1 MSSQPQS
8 PASGQNN
15 PQEFLQLAAL
25 GGWTFDPASDQ
36 LSLTPLAG
44 RIFGIPPGVDASLH
58 LSRKMLNAR
67 IDERDRELVDAR
79 WKEGLA
85 GHPYELTYR
94 LLSSPGETIW
104 VWEKAQ
110 FVYDAT
116 GKTVSAKGVVQDVS
130 LRRSM
135 DTTLANIDPLTGLPN
150 RELLTEHLELQIPL
164 ARRLERKLAVLF
176 IDLDGF
182 KQVNDNH
189 GHATGDK
196 LLRQVAYRMKEC
208 LRESDMVARQGGDE
222 FIVVL
227 QDVSADADAG
237 IIALKLIESIGQ
249 VYDLDGT
256 QVNIGASVGVA
267 TFPADG
273 TDAKTLIQNAD
284 MAMYLS
290 KSSGRETLKF
300 FGPNLASK
308 ARDRR
313 NIQNEISRAIEEQ
326 QFLMHYQ
333 PVFGLD
339 SGLVKEV
346 ESLLRWNHPKRG
358 LLEATNFIFAAE
370 ENGMIREIGR
380 WVLRAVLQ
388 DAAKWQARGQDHT
401 ITVNISAQQIP
412 DGLPVD
418 WLAGL
423 IEQSKADA
431 SKLVFELTE
440 STLMQDSP
448 GVHRW
453 LKDVEKL
460 GIRFSLGSFGSG
472 YSSLGFLRISP
483 VRQLKIDRTLVRE
496 MLKSP
501 EQYAMVKSIIEIGR
515 NLELKVCA
523 AGVEDAATLQALKK
537 LGCHS
542 AQGFHLS
549 HPVVAAGAIPL

>member
-1 MSSQPQS
+1 MSPQS
-8 PASGQNN
+8 NPSASGQNN
-15 PQEFLQLAAL
+15 PEDYLQLACL
-25 GGWTFDPASDQ
+25 GGWTYDTASEQ

-44 RIFGIPPGVDASLH
+44 RILGIPPGAQSALQ

-79 WKEGLA
+79 WNEGLS
-85 GHPYELTYR
+85 GHPYEMTYR
-94 LLSSPGETIW
+94 LVSSPGETIW
-104 VWEKAQ
+104 IWEKAQ
-110 FVYDAT
+110 FAYDDT
-116 GKTVSAKGVVQDVS
+116 GKLLRAKGVVQDVS
-130 LRRSM
+130 LRRRT
-135 DTTLANIDPLTGLPN
+135 DNTLANIDPLTGLPN

-164 ARRLERKLAVLF
+164 ARRQERKMAVLF

-182 KQVNDNH
+182 KLVNDNH

-196 LLRQVAYRMKEC
+196 LLRQVACRMKEC

-237 IIALKLIESIGQ
+237 IIALKLIESLGQ
-249 VYDLDGT
+249 AYELDGT
-256 QVNIGASVGVA
+256 QINIGASVGVA

-290 KSSGRETLKF
+290 KSSGRDTLKF
-300 FGPNLASK
+300 FGPNLATK

-313 NIQNEISRAIEEQ
+313 NIQNEMNRAIEEK
-326 QFLMHYQ
+326 QFLLHYQ
-333 PVFGLD
+333 PIFDLD
-339 SGLVKEV
+339 SGQAHEV
-346 ESLLRWNHPKRG
+346 ECLIRWNHPRRG
-358 LLEATNFIFAAE
+358 LLEAGNFISAAE

-380 WVLRAVLQ
+380 WVVRSMLL
-388 DAAKWQARGQDHT
+388 DAAKWQARGQDHA
-401 ITVNISAQQIP
+401 ISINISSQQIP
-412 DGLPVD
+412 DGLPVE
-418 WLAGL
+418 WLGEV
-423 IEQSKADA
+423 IEQFKVDA
-431 SKLVFELTE
+431 TKLVFVLTE

-460 GIRFSLGSFGSG
+460 GITFSLGNFGSG

-483 VRQLKIDRTLVRE
+483 VQQIKIDRTLVRE

-501 EQYAMVKSIIEIGR
+501 EQYAMVKSVIDIGR
-515 NLELKVCA
+515 NLDLRVCA
-523 AGVEDAATLQALKK
+523 GGVEDAATLQALKG